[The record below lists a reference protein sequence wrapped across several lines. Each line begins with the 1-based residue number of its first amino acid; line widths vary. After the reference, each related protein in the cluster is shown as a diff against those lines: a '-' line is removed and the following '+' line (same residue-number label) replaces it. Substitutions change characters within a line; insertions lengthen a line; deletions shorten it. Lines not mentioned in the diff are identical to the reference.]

1 MHGTLYQLVVLAL
14 CLFSLAPA
22 TAAAAGPSKGEQVP
36 GYFRLWLGEME
47 ITALHDGTIELDTGL
62 LQHTFV
68 ADLNYLLE
76 KAFVG
81 NPKMKTAVNAYLVNT
96 GKQLVLIDS
105 GAGQLFGPSLG
116 RLAANLAAAGY
127 EPANI
132 DLVVVTHLHGD
143 HIGGLVDGQDKAAF
157 PAAKLLVAKAES
169 EFWLSEQ
176 AAAAAPEK
184 LKPFFA
190 MAKAAVAPYQASGN
204 YGTFEAG
211 VELAAGVV
219 AVAAAGHTPGH
230 SAFRLF
236 SGQEEL
242 LVWGDVVH
250 AHAVQFARPG
260 VSIEFDIDGKQAIAT
275 RRQLMKSSAASKILV
290 AGMHLPFPG
299 IGRVRDD
306 GHGVYSWVPVEFATK
321 ATVKQ

>member
-1 MHGTLYQLVVLAL
+1 MQRTLRQLILFVL
-14 CLFSLAPA
+14 CLLFFAPVMV
-22 TAAAAGPSKGEQVP
+22 AAAGPTKGDQVP
-36 GYFRLWLGEME
+36 GYYRIWLGEME
-47 ITALHDGTIELDTGL
+47 VTALHDGSIELDTGL
-62 LQHTFV
+62 LQHTFA
-68 ADLNYLLE
+68 ADLNYLLDR
-76 KAFVG
+76 AFVG
-81 NPKMKTAVNAYLVNT
+81 NPKMSTAVNAYLVNS

-116 RLAANLAAAGY
+116 RLAANLQAAGY
-127 EPANI
+127 EPGNI
-132 DLVVVTHLHGD
+132 DLVVLTHLHGD
-143 HIGGLVDGQDKAAF
+143 HIGGLVDGQGKAVF

-169 EFWLSEQ
+169 DFWLSEQ
-176 AAAAAPEK
+176 AAAGATEK
-184 LKPFFA
+184 QKPFFA
-190 MAKAAVAPYQASGN
+190 MAKAAVAPYQARGS

-211 VELAAGVV
+211 AELAPGLV

-230 SAFRLF
+230 SAFRLS

-242 LVWGDVVH
+242 LVWGDIIH

-275 RRQLMKSSAASKILV
+275 RRQVLKASAASKSLV

-321 ATVKQ
+321 VTIKQ